1 MFVSKTHL
9 LVLIFYLKTYLERQ
23 SQRISCRHSPVVV
36 CVSSLPHSRQLTD
49 WPASSSDGQSSSE
62 GFVPLVAC
70 LKFSVCNADAAAGW
84 LHKGELI
91 GRESHVANSDFE
103 LQMYYRDKSV
113 LWSQVNVSKGKLTW
127 QEVWRDCFCF
137 KSYSITFPACCHFCE
152 HVTVVVSL
160 TVTVLTQFK
169 RCLMKLFDWKLST
182 INKYDI
188 AQTVQSLLLFIFH
201 YWTPAS
207 APPTS
212 LHLAVNFSICIHCFN

>member
-1 MFVSKTHL
+1 MSTQSCCCLRVQPPSQQTADWLTGVQLWRSEQLGGFCSSSSVSK
-9 LVLIFYLKTYLERQ
+9 VQ
-23 SQRISCRHSPVVV
+23 
-36 CVSSLPHSRQLTD
+36 
-49 WPASSSDGQSSSE
+49 
-62 GFVPLVAC
+62 
-70 LKFSVCNADAAAGW
+70 FSVCNADAAAGW

-103 LQMYYRDKSV
+103 LQMYYQDKSV